1 PEKAAGGQL
10 ARESLVASPGVLA
23 RPIADPGR
31 LASLLD
37 RPSGMDLLFDGLGGA
52 VGRVDVGAT
61 AFPHR
66 SALGTVQIYVSTDGA
81 RQRHSA
87 QDVAEVTIDLGRL
100 VGTGAYVNYIDPE
113 LPDWASAYYGPTLGR
128 LRQVAHRYD
137 PHGVFSFPQGLTHA

>member
-66 SALGTVQIYVSTDGA
+66 SALGTVQVYVSTDSA
-81 RQRHSA
+81 HERQSA
-87 QDVAEVTIDLGRL
+87 QDVAEMILALGDLA
-100 VGTGAYVNYIDPE
+100 GTGAYVNYIDPE
-113 LPDWASAYYGPTLGR
+113 LPGWASAYYGPNLGR
-128 LRQVAHRYD
+128 PRQIAY
-137 PHGVFSFPQGLTHA
+137 